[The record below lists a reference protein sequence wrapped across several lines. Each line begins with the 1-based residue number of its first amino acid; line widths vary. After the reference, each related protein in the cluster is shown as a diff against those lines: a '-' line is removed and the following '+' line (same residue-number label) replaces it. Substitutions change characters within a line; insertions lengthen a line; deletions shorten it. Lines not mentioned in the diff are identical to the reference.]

1 MEKFK
6 IEMTEDEMI
15 KYYANKIVEDGIKNS
30 YKFSNIVDI
39 NNYGDIAKYKNVILE
54 RIYKDERVADVEL
67 DSDGNFDMVFYTDF
81 CPYYYDLDM
90 ILENRCLNDPVA
102 EINMLKNFGVY
113 YIEKHLLNN
122 AYINIRDLI
131 NQFVE
136 EKTDDKEK
144 RELMKNII
152 KMKLNEG
159 EFLRD
164 NMDGIDVYITP
175 HNYKELKEAIRESIE
190 NIEQEELE

>member
-15 KYYANKIVEDGIKNS
+15 KYYANKIVEDGIKDC
-30 YKFSNIVDI
+30 YEFSNIVDI

-90 ILENRCLNDPVA
+90 ILENKYLKDPFA
-102 EINMLKNFGVY
+102 EINMFKNFGVY
-113 YIEKHLLNN
+113 YIEKHLLDNK
-122 AYINIRDLI
+122 YINIRDLI
-131 NQFVE
+131 NQFAE
-136 EKTDDKEK
+136 EQTDDKEK
-144 RELMKNII
+144 REVIKNII
-152 KMKLNEG
+152 KMKLSEG

-175 HNYKELKEAIRESIE
+175 YNYKELKEAIVESIK
-190 NIEQEELE
+190 NIEQEEFE